1 MNYYEILRIPT
12 TASVLEIKNAYKKL
26 VKRYHPDIYEGNKL
40 FAEAKIK
47 EINEAY
53 ETLSE
58 KSKKEIYDAELNYK
72 KYEPKKEDF
81 VKTYTTDDLNIYKN
95 IYYRNFNPRIKRKSK
110 VVQKKKKF
118 SLSEL
123 GKKYFFK
130 LDEFFEKEEKENL
143 IIMILIFFILILL
156 VQILNLI

>member
-1 MNYYEILRIPT
+1 MNYYEILRVPT
-12 TASVLEIKNAYKKL
+12 TATVLEIKNAYKKL

-58 KSKKEIYDAELNYK
+58 KNKKEIYDAKLNYQ
-72 KYEPKKEDF
+72 KYEPKKEDY
-81 VKTYTTDDLNIYKN
+81 VKTYTTDDFNRYKN
-95 IYYRNFNPRIKRKSK
+95 IYYKNFNSSFVKKSN
-110 VVQKKKKF
+110 VEQKKKKF
-118 SLSEL
+118 SLHEL

-130 LDEFFEKEEKENL
+130 LDGFFEKEEKENL
-143 IIMILIFFILILL
+143 IILILIFFILVFL